1 MFPELSCRAAL
12 QLLLSPPPLLILLLL
27 SPPPPCLSPI
37 PIFSHPLFVSAQL
50 DDATRTMNE
59 GMTSA
64 IDEDDER
71 IADED
76 YQ

>member
-1 MFPELSCRAAL
+1 MSQGE
-12 QLLLSPPPLLILLLL
+12 I
-27 SPPPPCLSPI
+27 
-37 PIFSHPLFVSAQL
+37 
-50 DDATRTMNE
+50 MNE

-76 YQ
+76 YEDDVGGDIQNDQQSCQGEFVTSSGQPFVGTMFETMDEARQHYVDY

>member
-1 MFPELSCRAAL
+1 MSQVE
-12 QLLLSPPPLLILLLL
+12 
-27 SPPPPCLSPI
+27 
-37 PIFSHPLFVSAQL
+37 
-50 DDATRTMNE
+50 TMNE

-76 YQ
+76 YQGHEFVGGDIQNDQQSCQGEFVTSSGQPIRMKITSLKWMKMLRVVMI